1 MNVFAAIRRADETRL
16 ALIRQNLPEALNY
29 CRPAR

>member
-16 ALIRQNLPEALNY
+16 ALIRQNLPEALKY